1 MAIFEKEEKKVIRN
15 GAGMYNPDDIINQIV
30 SFSGLFEKIFGK
42 LLAPLVYNWVVEN
55 NVHLLEQVYWYK
67 DARKVFPKKL
77 DRKEFDRVSETV
89 FRIVKDG
96 SWSNS

>member
-1 MAIFEKEEKKVIRN
+1 MEIFKKEEKKVIRN
-15 GAGMYNPDDIINQIV
+15 WSGMYNPDDIINQIV
-30 SFSGLFEKIFGK
+30 SFSGLFEKIFWK
-42 LLAPLVYNWVVEN
+42 LLAPLVYNWIVEN
-55 NVHLLEQVYWYK
+55 NVHLLEQVYGYK

-96 SWSNS
+96 SNSNS